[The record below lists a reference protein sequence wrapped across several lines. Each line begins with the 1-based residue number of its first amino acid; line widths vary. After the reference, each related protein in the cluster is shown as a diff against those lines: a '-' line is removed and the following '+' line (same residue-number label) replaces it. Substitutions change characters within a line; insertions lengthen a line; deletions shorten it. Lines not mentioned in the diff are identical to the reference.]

1 MSMENNTIKILAN
14 AVTCKVDT
22 EDRNVKLE
30 VNRCLT
36 YFVDGYEQSTAFK
49 MHTWDGTASF
59 FNFAKCTFPAGFM
72 YYVGACLKRKGYD
85 VQFYKKPLP
94 KPLGKLRPKI
104 GNYEYDPRY
113 EYQYTVTE
121 KLLKHGQIIFRG
133 ATGCHAKGTKVL
145 MFDGSFKN
153 VEDVIVGDKLM
164 GVDSSPRTVLS
175 LTRGRDKMYKIT
187 PHRYGNPFIVNSKHI
202 LSLEMTNVGVGHS
215 RYKYSGTWTEVSVED
230 YLTKWNKNQRH
241 IYKLHRSRGID
252 FSSQESL
259 PLDPYLL
266 GVLLGDGTF
275 CGGTNG
281 IVSICTMDIEVAKYV
296 NDWAENHNMDL
307 TVGDKKGSLA
317 VNLNI
322 VGYKKGESPKPNYL
336 KAKLRDLNLLKKNSE
351 EKFVPK
357 MYLTASKEDR
367 LQLLAGILD
376 TDGHLSKNCFN
387 LTMKSKQVI
396 DAVAFIARSLGL
408 AVHQSTKTLKTGD
421 YAGRTYHRVSIS
433 GDTDKI
439 PTKVAH
445 KQATP
450 RGQKKDNCRSGFT
463 VDYVGVDDYY
473 GFTLDRDHLYM
484 LDDFTV
490 THNCGKSLVAQI
502 AFATIN
508 RPTLFLTTRS
518 ILMYQMKENVE
529 NNLGIDVAVIGDGNL
544 GFENSDGSKS
554 LKKFTVATV
563 QTIHSYIKEP
573 NPTDSAHEFTAQ
585 KKRQEFMKSILEK
598 FEFVILEE
606 AHESSA
612 SGWFELLKYCK
623 NAYYRLALTG
633 TPFMKESEEMNMRLM
648 ASSGPVA
655 ITVTE
660 KQLIDCGILATPYFK
675 FVHLTKKPATMSMKT
690 SWQPAYRIG
699 IVENEERNQAI
710 IYEAK
715 RAVAHGL
722 TVMILFKQI
731 AHGKTLKEMLD
742 AVSIPNELI
751 VGADDQTERKRAI
764 NKLKDGKIKVL
775 LGSTILDVGVDV
787 PAVGMVIIASAG
799 KAEVALRQ
807 RIGRGLRAK
816 KNQAN
821 ICFVVDFD
829 DPFNKYLKNHAQQR
843 KAIIQHT
850 DGFKEHIVEDFDYSL
865 LKV

>member
-1 MSMENNTIKILAN
+1 MSSKNKTIKIVTN
-14 AVTCKVDT
+14 AVTAKLIDADK
-22 EDRNVKLE
+22 EAMLE

-36 YFVDGYEQSTAFK
+36 YMVDGYEQTTSYK
-49 MHTWDGTASF
+49 LHKWDGTASF
-59 FNFAKCTFPAGFM
+59 FNFSKATFPAGFF
-72 YYVGACLKRKGYD
+72 YFVAANLRQAGYE
-85 VQFYKKPLP
+85 VQLYKKALP
-94 KPLGKLRPKI
+94 KPLGKMRPKI

-113 EYQYTVTE
+113 EYQYTVTD

-164 GVDSSPRTVLS
+164 GIDSSPRTVLS

-187 PHRYGNPFIVNSKHI
+187 PHRYGNPFVVNSKHI
-202 LSLEMTNVGVGHS
+202 LSLEMTNVGVDHS
-215 RYKYSGTWTEVSVED
+215 RHKFSGTWTEVSVED

-252 FSSQESL
+252 FSPQESL

-275 CGGTNG
+275 CGGASG
-281 IVSICTMDIEVAKYV
+281 AVAICTMDIEVATYV

-307 TVGDKKGSLA
+307 TVGDKRGSLA
-317 VNLNI
+317 INLNI
-322 VGYKKGESPKPNYL
+322 VGYKKGESWKPNYL
-336 KAKLRDLNLLKKNSE
+336 KTKLKELNLLEKHSG

-396 DAVAFIARSLGL
+396 DAVTFIARSLGF

-450 RGQKKDNCRSGFT
+450 RRQKKDNCRSGFA
-463 VDYVGVDDYY
+463 VDYIGVDDYY
-473 GFTLDRDHLYM
+473 GFTLDGDHLYM
-484 LDDFTV
+484 LEDFTV
-490 THNCGKSLVAQI
+490 THNCGKTNVAMI

-529 NNLGIDVAVIGDGNL
+529 KNLGIDVAVIGDGNF
-544 GFENSDGSKS
+544 GFENADGSKV

-563 QTIHSYIKEP
+563 QTIHSYLKEP
-573 NPTDSAHEFTAQ
+573 TPMDSPLEVATQ
-585 KKRQEFMKSILEK
+585 RKRQAFMKNILER

-612 SGWFELLKYCK
+612 SGWFELLKNCT

-633 TPFMKESEEMNMRLM
+633 TPFMKESQEMNMRLM

-675 FVHLTKKPATMSMKT
+675 FVHLQQKPKMLNPKT

-710 IYEAK
+710 IYETR
-715 RAVAHGL
+715 RAISHGL

-731 AHGKTLKEMLD
+731 AHGKVLKQKLD
-742 AVSIPNELI
+742 ALGISNELLI
-751 VGADDQTERKRAI
+751 GADDQAERKRAI
-764 NKLKDGKIKVL
+764 NLLKEGKIKVL

-787 PAVGMVIIASAG
+787 PAVGMVILASAG
-799 KAEVALRQ
+799 KAEIALRQ

-850 DGFKEHIVEDFDYSL
+850 EGFKEHIVKDFDYSL
-865 LKV
+865 LK